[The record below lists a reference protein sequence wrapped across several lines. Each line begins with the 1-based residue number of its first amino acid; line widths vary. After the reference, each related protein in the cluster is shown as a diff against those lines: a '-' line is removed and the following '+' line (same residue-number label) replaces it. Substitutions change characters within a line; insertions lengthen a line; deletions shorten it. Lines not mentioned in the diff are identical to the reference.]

1 MPLIVLIGCQNAG
14 ESTFMKVLCFAKNG
28 WKESRFNILQSFQ
41 EMMAY
46 QIEEKSKKSD
56 TFNYWCFIMAVC

>member
-46 QIEEKSKKSD
+46 QIEEKSKNPIRS
-56 TFNYWCFIMAVC
+56 IIGAL